1 MEVRNR
7 LREVRLRKGLSISRI
22 AADLGMSRQT
32 IYLIEGDPTYRPSVA
47 LMQRLAD
54 YFEISLSELLEPE
67 RVA

>member
-7 LREVRLRKGLSISRI
+7 LREVRLRKELSISQV

-32 IYLIEGDPTYRPSVA
+32 IYNIEGDPTYRTSVV

-54 YFEISLSELLEPE
+54 YFEVSLSELLEPE